1 MSINSGAQ
9 LRCLLRL
16 ARPAR
21 EGGLTLVEVL
31 IVVALLA
38 MVLLPVMLGF
48 SQALVMTSESTI
60 SAAAT
65 SIARDKLEQLKATG
79 YASIVPEER
88 QPKDLKPGDSFF
100 EVTVTVPPE
109 VRANGAAQQGLKI
122 AVVSVYRRG
131 GANPVVTLTSYFTPR
146 GV

>member
-1 MSINSGAQ
+1 MSI
-9 LRCLLRL
+9 RL
-16 ARPAR
+16 AMPAR
-21 EGGLTLVEVL
+21 EDGLTLVEVL

-48 SQALVMTSESTI
+48 SQALVTTSDSTI
-60 SAAAT
+60 TAAAT
-65 SIARDKLEQLKATG
+65 SIARDEVEGLKTKG
-79 YASIVPEER
+79 YASILNEER

-100 EVTVTVPPE
+100 EVTVTVE
-109 VRANGAAQQGLKI
+109 ELRAEGAAHQGLKR

-131 GANPVVTLTSYFTPR
+131 GANPLVTLTGYFTPR